1 MNALPVRERELRKNY
16 ISIVSDRFEEQR
28 PLAPMTKSGGIMKDR
43 LLGLL
48 IAVLSR
54 FPRRAMTAAGDRPAS
69 PARTSGS

>member
-28 PLAPMTKSGGIMKDR
+28 ALEPMRKSGDIMKDR

-48 IAVLSR
+48 TTALNR
-54 FPRRAMTAAGDRPAS
+54 FPRRAMTAAGDGPTS
-69 PARTSGS
+69 PAPTSGS

>member
-28 PLAPMTKSGGIMKDR
+28 ALEPMKKSGDIMKDR

-48 IAVLSR
+48 TAVLNR
-54 FPRRAMTAAGDRPAS
+54 FPRRAMTTAGDRPTS
-69 PARTSGS
+69 PAPTSGS